1 MNRRGFILTSSA
13 AVLSLT
19 AIRQSR
25 AEETSMRK
33 PTRNVV
39 VARTF
44 PVPPAEVWRAW
55 AEPELVRRWWGP
67 IGFTCPLA
75 KMDLRAGGTS
85 LVAMR
90 DPAGNDMYS
99 TWAYTAVTPHESFEY
114 VFNLAD
120 ADGNK
125 LDPVALGFPPDFP
138 VDARHDVRFTARAE
152 GGTEMVMTEY
162 GYTNDQLYELSKRGL
177 EECLDKMVAIF
188 AA

>member
-1 MNRRGFILTSSA
+1 MRRRAFVLSSA
-13 AVLSLT
+13 TLLAFT
-19 AIRQSR
+19 PIRNPLAQ
-25 AEETSMRK
+25 ETQMSK

-44 PVPPAEVWRAW
+44 PVPPDEVWRAW

-75 KMDLRAGGTS
+75 KMDLRAGGMS

-99 TWAYTAVTPHESFEY
+99 TWAYTTVTPHESFAY

-120 ADGNK
+120 AGGNK

-138 VDARHDVRFTARAE
+138 VDARHEVRFSALAD

-162 GYTNDQLYELSKRGL
+162 GYTNAELYELSKRGL